1 MTAQLPESL
10 VPTKAKLYDRDF
22 YLWLKT
28 TIDQLR
34 ENNFSK
40 VDLPN
45 LIEELESMGRSEKQT
60 LESNLQI
67 VLMHLLKYKYQ
78 PKRRSNS
85 WRFTILEHR
94 DRLETSLENSPS
106 LKPYFFEVF
115 DKCYVKARKKAA
127 TETGLSIDTFPAKSP
142 FTPEETLNPDYLPE

>member
-1 MTAQLPESL
+1 MTAQLPENLISPK
-10 VPTKAKLYDRDF
+10 VKLYDRDF

-28 TIDQLR
+28 TIEQLR
-34 ENNFSK
+34 ENDFAE

-45 LIEELESMGRSEKQT
+45 LLEELESMGRSEKQA

-67 VLMHLLKYKYQ
+67 VLRHLLKYKYQ

-85 WRFTILEHR
+85 WRFTIIEHR
-94 DRLETSLENSPS
+94 DRLETALENSPS

-115 DKCYVKARKKAA
+115 DKCYAKARKKTA
-127 TETGLSIDTFPAKSP
+127 TETGLSIDTFPVKSP
-142 FTPEETLNPDYLPE
+142 FIPEETLNADYLPE